1 MGNDARALLP
11 VSAKKVWTVSAA
23 SHFDAMTKYY
33 AYMGWGTYTT
43 QHPSDYE
50 PYRLNGFEFSGM
62 IAANPPLTFR
72 ACVSCRSRN
81 RFH

>member
-1 MGNDARALLP
+1 MGCGAGEQTFCLAGPMGNDARALLP

-50 PYRLNGFEFSGM
+50 PYPAEWLR
-62 IAANPPLTFR
+62 IQR
-72 ACVSCRSRN
+72 DDCR
-81 RFH
+81 